1 MKQYENLSIRDHF
14 MFGKICQDINNS
26 QLILSALLN
35 RNVILTNSGV
45 EHYMQEYSTS
55 KFIRLDLLAI
65 DECGSVFNAEMQ
77 NKSTDLKRQH
87 ELPFRS
93 RYYQALVDSS
103 VVKEGMDY
111 MDMPE
116 TYIIFICTYDPFGL
130 NLPQYI
136 IESSCREA
144 PLLDYNDKSHKIF
157 FNTTANLNSLPPSTK
172 NMLEYI
178 EKGKVTDRTTQHLNN
193 VINNAI
199 AKEIWKGDYMLT
211 VVHDKDL
218 YKDGFDSGYQSRQDE
233 VNQLQKEVEEK
244 DAIISQLKAQIKE
257 LQ

>member
-1 MKQYENLSIRDHF
+1 
-14 MFGKICQDINNS
+14 
-26 QLILSALLN
+26 
-35 RNVILTNSGV
+35 
-45 EHYMQEYSTS
+45 
-55 KFIRLDLLAI
+55 
-65 DECGSVFNAEMQ
+65 
-77 NKSTDLKRQH
+77 
-87 ELPFRS
+87 
-93 RYYQALVDSS
+93 
-103 VVKEGMDY
+103 
-111 MDMPE
+111 
-116 TYIIFICTYDPFGL
+116 
-130 NLPQYI
+130 
-136 IESSCREA
+136 
-144 PLLDYNDKSHKIF
+144 
-157 FNTTANLNSLPPSTK
+157 
-172 NMLEYI
+172 MLEYI